1 VTDVPSSRLGGLV
14 ISLDHLR
21 QPVRGQD
28 RTPGPYPYY
37 GASGIVDYV
46 DNYIFEGLHLLIAED
61 GENLRTRKTPI
72 AFLADGQFWVNNHAH
87 VVRGNDLADTRYLSY
102 AVEAADISGYLT
114 GSTQP
119 KLTKE
124 SLLKI
129 EVPAPVLSEQRAIA
143 GVLGA
148 LDDKIETNGR
158 MSQITVDLM
167 ITTWQLYASTSQPGK
182 IGGLVSNSTVRVGDR
197 TADVVVL
204 SATAAGQLV
213 RSDEFFKKQVYSKNI
228 SKYLL
233 VPPWSFAYNP
243 SRANIGSIGLNV
255 GPETGAV
262 SPVYVVAQAA
272 GPAESWWLELALR
285 TESVRNDI
293 AAFSSGSVRQ
303 VLRFHD
309 LASIGIPLPDSTQLR
324 SFFSE
329 LSPLIEVRQR
339 NEKESGALAALRD
352 ALLPELLSGR
362 LRVRDAEKAVEG
374 VV

>member
-1 VTDVPSSRLGGLV
+1 LNRWSQLSLFSLIELQRGFDLPEGQRRDGDVPVVASTSIVGWHNEARVGGPGVV
-14 ISLDHLR
+14 IGRS
-21 QPVRGQD
+21 GSI
-28 RTPGPYPYY
+28 G
-37 GASGIVDYV
+37 GARWIK
-46 DNYIFEGLHLLIAED
+46 ED
-61 GENLRTRKTPI
+61 
-72 AFLADGQFWVNNHAH
+72 FWPLNTTLWVKDF
-87 VVRGNDLADTRYLSY
+87 RGNDRLFIYYLLRSIDFSRFN
-102 AVEAADISGYLT
+102 AGTGVPTLNRNHLT
-114 GSTQP
+114 SVDVQLP
-119 KLTKE
+119 PLD
-124 SLLKI
+124 
-129 EVPAPVLSEQRAIA
+129 EQRAIA
-143 GVLGA
+143 RVLGA
-148 LDDKIETNGR
+148 LDDKIESNGR

-339 NEKESGALAALRD
+339 NEKESGSLAALRD

>member
-1 VTDVPSSRLGGLV
+1 LNTTL
-14 ISLDHLR
+14 
-21 QPVRGQD
+21 
-28 RTPGPYPYY
+28 
-37 GASGIVDYV
+37 
-46 DNYIFEGLHLLIAED
+46 
-61 GENLRTRKTPI
+61 
-72 AFLADGQFWVNNHAH
+72 WVKDF
-87 VVRGNDLADTRYLSY
+87 RGNDRLFIYYLLRSIDFSRFN
-102 AVEAADISGYLT
+102 AGTGVPTLNRNHLT
-114 GSTQP
+114 SVDVQLP
-119 KLTKE
+119 PLD
-124 SLLKI
+124 
-129 EVPAPVLSEQRAIA
+129 EQRAIA
-143 GVLGA
+143 RVLGA
-148 LDDKIETNGR
+148 LDDKIESNGR

-339 NEKESGALAALRD
+339 NEKESGSLAALRD